1 MTVQT
6 WLWIGTIGMAI
17 GQFLLFF
24 PMQKNKTVDEE
35 GDSIC
40 HFFVP
45 LVAMTLYLLM
55 ALGYGQAHLA
65 SGRTFYFGRYID
77 WTITTPLLL
86 LSLISAAVKGQ
97 REKRGA
103 LIAGLLASDV
113 YMIVTGLV
121 AGWTDDA
128 TLKWWFY
135 GLSCLS
141 FIAIYGLLWGPFKRL
156 SESSPDGAKYRKKAA
171 VLSIV
176 WFAYPVV
183 FILGQE
189 GLRLWSPLYDAI
201 LFTCLDLIAK
211 VLYGLWSVSLVK
223 TRDTVHHSLPESGAR
238 LASERY

>member
-1 MTVQT
+1 
-6 WLWIGTIGMAI
+6 MAI
-17 GQFLLFF
+17 GQLLLFF
-24 PMQKNKTVDEE
+24 PMQKNKSVDEE

-55 ALGYGQAHLA
+55 ALGFGQAHLA

-121 AGWTDDA
+121 AGWTDDPA
-128 TLKWWFY
+128 LKWWFY
-135 GLSCLS
+135 ALSCLA
-141 FIAIYGLLWGPFKRL
+141 FVAIYGLLWGPFKRL
-156 SESSPDGAKYRKKAA
+156 SESSPDGAKYVKKAA

-183 FILGQE
+183 FIIGQE
-189 GLRLWSPLYDAI
+189 GLRLWSPLCDAV

-211 VLYGLWSVSLVK
+211 VLYGLWAVSMVKSTDSVHS
-223 TRDTVHHSLPESGAR
+223 SLPGSGAR
-238 LASERY
+238 LATERY

>member
-1 MTVQT
+1 
-6 WLWIGTIGMAI
+6 MAI

-24 PMQKNKTVDEE
+24 PMQKNKSVDEE

-55 ALGYGQAHLA
+55 ALGHGEAHLA

-113 YMIVTGLV
+113 YMIATGLV
-121 AGWTDDA
+121 AGWTDDP

-135 GLSCLS
+135 ALSCLS

-156 SESSPDGAKYRKKAA
+156 SESSPDGKNYVKKAA

-183 FILGQE
+183 FIIGQE

-211 VLYGLWSVSLVK
+211 VLYGLWAVSMAK
-223 TRDTVHHSLPESGAR
+223 TTDAARDALPGSGAR
-238 LASERY
+238 LASEPY

>member
-1 MTVQT
+1 
-6 WLWIGTIGMAI
+6 MAI

-24 PMQKNKTVDEE
+24 PMQKNKSVDEE

-55 ALGYGQAHLA
+55 ALGFGQVHLA

-86 LSLISAAVKGQ
+86 LSLVSSAVKGQ
-97 REKRGA
+97 RENRGT

-121 AGWTDDA
+121 AGWTDDP

-135 GLSCLS
+135 ALSCLA
-141 FIAIYGLLWGPFKRL
+141 FVAIYGLLWGPFKRL
-156 SESSPDGAKYRKKAA
+156 SDASPDGAKYAKKAS

-189 GLRLWSPLYDAI
+189 GLRLWGPIYDAVF
-201 LFTCLDLIAK
+201 FTCLDLIAK
-211 VLYGLWSVSLVK
+211 VLYGLWAVSMVK
-223 TRDTVHHSLPESGAR
+223 TESSVRNSLPGSGAR
-238 LASERY
+238 LVGEHS